1 MKVYFEVPD
10 GLEGLPLRLRY
21 AASLKGISQTDICKE
36 TGVSTHT
43 VSFWFTGKYEPRLK
57 QLCKIAKMLGVST
70 DWLLG
75 MEDSDA
81 DGEREVQE

>member
-36 TGVSTHT
+36 TGASAHT
-43 VSFWFTGKYEPRLK
+43 VSFWFTGKCEPRLK
-57 QLCKIAKMLGVST
+57 QLCKMAKMLGVST

-81 DGEREVQE
+81 NERPD

>member
-10 GLEGLPLRLRY
+10 GTEGLSLRLRY
-21 AASLKGISQTDICKE
+21 AASIKGISQTEISKE
-36 TGVSTHT
+36 TGASTHT
-43 VSFWFTGKYEPRLK
+43 VSFWFTGKCEPRLK
-57 QLCKIAKMLGVST
+57 QLCKMAKMLGVST

-81 DGEREVQE
+81 NE